1 MLKTL
6 HGFGRSVF
14 PFFEVIFLSF
24 VLGIALGSSA
34 TAIVAFLFLI
44 VTVYFWSSLVLSFGW
59 GVATTLI
66 LVSLIPNQSILFQI
80 IVGLF
85 VGGIRYLV
93 LKVTK

>member
-1 MLKTL
+1 MFKEL

-14 PFFEVIFLSF
+14 PFIEVIFLSF
-24 VLGIALGSSA
+24 VLGIALKSSA

-44 VTVYFWSSLVLSFGW
+44 VTVYFWSSLILSFGW
-59 GVATTLI
+59 GITTVLI
-66 LVSLIPNQSILFQI
+66 LSSLIPSQSIIFQV
-80 IVGLF
+80 IVGVI